1 MLAVF
6 AAMLGSSHQLDS
18 ECAVAYEF
26 NGGDLAGDAPG
37 SYKPGKL

>member
-6 AAMLGSSHQLDS
+6 AAVLGPSHQPDS
-18 ECAVAYEF
+18 EYAVAYEF
-26 NGGDLAGDAPG
+26 NGGDLVGDAPG